1 MDFAMKCRTKTM
13 LFLVVLVPTP
23 LAACLWDSDT
33 LAEHRKLEEESEQF
47 STVVL
52 NLITGKFRRHSPAM
66 YEWRIVDRK
75 KRLIEEPENVAL
87 YDDLAVAYEKTGQ
100 TDLAIETILKKDK
113 IRPGLYET
121 HANLGTFYIHAGRL
135 EEGLKEIE
143 KAIEI
148 NPDAH
153 FGREIYQILLVEY
166 VLSKTTDGNLQ
177 LPMSSDSEMGS
188 TDDFGSYVL
197 RSRRRGATWTDD
209 EFRKESENAIEG
221 ILGMMRFG
229 NHDSPV
235 LLEALS
241 DLLMLRFNQR
251 HAKQSNLWIDET
263 ETRQLA
269 ARALLQASYKSTAP
283 NQKSEYRK
291 KAENALSAQAPDD
304 LPRRKLIPIQF
315 EKQFLAE
322 LDAGMAWY
330 ENIVRQEELWISY
343 QPNPKIDSSQHES
356 DRPARPE
363 RKAIVKWKGQPLLP
377 ILPEIGLALAGL
389 GCLGMLYSIRVSRRR
404 VPVANDDS
412 TELN

>member
-1 MDFAMKCRTKTM
+1 MKCRTKTI
-13 LFLVVLVPTP
+13 LLLVVLIPTP

-33 LAEHRKLEEESEQF
+33 LAERRMLEEEREQF

-66 YEWRIVDRK
+66 YEWRIADRK

-135 EEGLKEIE
+135 KEGLKEIE

-148 NPDAH
+148 NPAAH
-153 FGREIYQILLVEY
+153 FGREIYQRLLVEY
-166 VLSKTTDGNLQ
+166 VVTKTTDGKLQ
-177 LPMSSDSEMGS
+177 LPMSSDSNVGA
-188 TDDFGSYVL
+188 TYGFGSYVVE
-197 RSRRRGATWTDD
+197 SRLRGASWTID
-209 EFRKESENAIEG
+209 EFREESEKAIEG

-229 NHDSPV
+229 NYDSPV

-241 DLLMLRFNQR
+241 DLLVMRFDQTQATR
-251 HAKQSNLWIDET
+251 SNLWMIGKT
-263 ETRQLA
+263 QTKQLA
-269 ARALLQASYKSTAP
+269 ARALLQASYMSTAP
-283 NQKSEYRK
+283 KQKSEYRQ
-291 KAENALSAQAPDD
+291 KAENVLSTQAPADETSG
-304 LPRRKLIPIQF
+304 RKLIPIEF
-315 EKQFLAE
+315 ETQFLAE

-343 QPNPKIDSSQHES
+343 QPDPEIES
-356 DRPARPE
+356 ARRVSNKPSRSE
-363 RKAIVKWKGQPLLP
+363 REAIVVREKPTLLP
-377 ILPEIGLALAGL
+377 ILGKVGLALAGL
-389 GCLGMLYSIRVSRRR
+389 GCLGMLYSIRVSRR

-412 TELN
+412 SGFT